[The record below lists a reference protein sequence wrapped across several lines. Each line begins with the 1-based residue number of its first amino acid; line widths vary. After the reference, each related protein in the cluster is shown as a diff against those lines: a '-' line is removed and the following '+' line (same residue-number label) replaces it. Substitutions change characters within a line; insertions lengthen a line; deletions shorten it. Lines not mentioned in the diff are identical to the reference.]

1 MNPADCDL
9 KSPFMKS
16 LYMNEIEAF
25 FPQIST
31 EFCSRNTSNNFNPNG
46 KFHPNNMLYTDAVR
60 NILENVLP
68 KDFFENTTTEHLSL
82 QKTKKALHEL
92 LPLLTSYVW
101 SEKPLKMSFF
111 VLSKY
116 RSNAFRFFF
125 EMISHWLIPGKRL
138 NVLMIYAADFN
149 FPEFG
154 STVYTAC
161 EMMIQVQSAEEYSQ
175 IMRNLPIIETEIRL
189 GMQSSFYSR
198 RILEVKGLSA
208 DEKTALIQEHIAAI
222 AERLPTEFDQDVLTE
237 MQHVLVMCRD
247 DFKAARDCRLL
258 SRIITVHYLFR
269 KNLRESVKIAPT
281 QRHLSLKF
289 IKSVIDTVDGPKKV
303 LGMLVGINFLK
314 DKEVFEQKHLMNAIR
329 AHIPDVQV
337 IENSFFANRR
347 GTEHICTFYLE
358 IEKEGGGDFTSKEI
372 QLLRQELPSHLKDS
386 IEHLMH
392 PVFMPRNEEE
402 IMRNILSL
410 GNQIKYL
417 RDIPQVYIS
426 FDEQTHANLFFTV
439 ILVRV
444 LKPNE
449 EHVSIQDMF
458 KEKGSFFN
466 YIHDRSKT
474 IGYLRKKYPKEATV
488 FRAKALKEQFLRRD
502 HSINLYEAR
511 QAVVLELL
519 KVVGDFRDF
528 NGGIISKQ
536 TELVTSV
543 KSLLEGRL
551 KHHDLL
557 LENFFYSLNPVIMRT
572 VLQPEAFKTLFN
584 MLLDAIPL
592 NFVKGQHS
600 QLNIVMEHA
609 FVFILVKTS
618 FRNVKDSLHRVL
630 AKQPIHSS
638 ELCNAYV
645 QMHGIHYIGYI
656 YRSDDAEKQHA
667 FCQVIQEAVAS
678 LENTPYINA
687 SLPFIG

>member
-1 MNPADCDL
+1 
-9 KSPFMKS
+9 
-16 LYMNEIEAF
+16 MNEKTLF

-31 EFCSRNTSNNFNPNG
+31 EFSSGNASNTFNPNE

-68 KDFFENTTTEHLSL
+68 KNFFDHTTNEPVSL
-82 QKTKKALHEL
+82 QKTKKALNEL

-101 SEKPLKMSFF
+101 SEKPVKMSFF

-138 NVLMIYAADFN
+138 NVLMIYAADFS
-149 FPEFG
+149 FRELG
-154 STVYTAC
+154 STIYTAC
-161 EMMIQVQSAEEYSQ
+161 ELMIQVQSPDEYAQ
-175 IMRNLPIIETEIRL
+175 IMANLPIIEMEIRL

-222 AERLPTEFDQDVLTE
+222 AKRLPAAFDQDVLTE

-269 KNLRESVKIAPT
+269 KNLREAVKLAPT

-289 IKSVIDTVDGPKKV
+289 IKSVVNTVEGPKKV

-329 AHIPDVQV
+329 AHIPNVQM

-358 IEKEGGGDFTSKEI
+358 IEKTSGGDFTSKEI

-402 IMRNILSL
+402 IMRNMLSL
-410 GNQIKYL
+410 GNQIKFL

-444 LKPNE
+444 LKPHE
-449 EHVSIQDMF
+449 EYVSIQDMF
-458 KEKGSFFN
+458 REKGSFFQ
-466 YIHDRSKT
+466 YIPDRSKT

-536 TELVTSV
+536 KELITSV
-543 KSLLEGRL
+543 KSLLEDLDCL
-551 KHHDLL
+551 KNNDLL

-572 VLQPEAFKTLFN
+572 VLQPEAFKTLFS

-592 NFVKGQHS
+592 NFVIGQHS
-600 QLNIVMEHA
+600 QLNIIIEHA
-609 FVFILVKTS
+609 FVFVLVKTS
-618 FRNVKDSLHRVL
+618 FRNVKDGLHRVL
-630 AKQPIHSS
+630 AKQSIHSS

-656 YRSDDAEKQHA
+656 YKSDDSDKQHV
-667 FCQVIQEAVAS
+667 FCKVIQDAVAS
-678 LENTPYINA
+678 LQSAPFVNA